1 VTTGASG
8 SPRGLAAHIVAVSG
22 EIDIS
27 TAPGLRNKILE
38 LAAAGVC
45 DFVIDLEASSSSTP
59 PASGFSSVG

>member
-1 VTTGASG
+1 M
-8 SPRGLAAHIVAVSG
+8 VAVTG

-27 TAPGLRNKILE
+27 TAPGPRNKIIE

-45 DFVIDLEASSSSTP
+45 DVVIDLEASSSSTP

>member
-8 SPRGLAAHIVAVSG
+8 SPRGLAAHMVAVTG

-27 TAPGLRNKILE
+27 TAPGPRNKIIE

-45 DFVIDLEASSSSTP
+45 DFVIDLECVKFLDST
-59 PASGFSSVG
+59 ASGFSSVG